1 MSGQPRCSHESRLN
15 RATSFTVR
23 DRSANVGRPLY
34 YEVSV
39 RTTAESP
46 TAVVAQ
52 ATTWEEFP
60 GLWRSLLDEVYGF
73 LRSGGATQSGHN
85 VMLFRDDVPNVEVGV
100 QVAGTFDPSGRVVPS
115 ALPAGRVATTIHRG
129 PYDGLDAAHRAI
141 RAWSAARGHE
151 LTGTRWEIYGD
162 WRENP
167 EELET
172 EINYLLR

>member
-1 MSGQPRCSHESRLN
+1 L
-15 RATSFTVR
+15 
-23 DRSANVGRPLY
+23 D

-39 RTTAESP
+39 RTTAESA

-60 GLWRSLLDEVYGF
+60 GLWRSVLDEVYTF
-73 LRSGGATQSGHN
+73 LRGGGATQSGHN
-85 VMLFRDDVPNVEVGV
+85 VMLYRDDVPNVEVGV
-100 QVAGTFDPSGRVVPS
+100 QVEGTFVSSGRVVPS
-115 ALPAGRVATTIHRG
+115 TLPAGRVATTIHRG
-129 PYDGLDAAHRAI
+129 PYDGLDAAHRAV
-141 RAWSAARGHE
+141 RAWCVAHGHE

-172 EINYLLR
+172 EVDYLIR

>member
-1 MSGQPRCSHESRLN
+1 
-15 RATSFTVR
+15 
-23 DRSANVGRPLY
+23 LY

-60 GLWRSLLDEVYGF
+60 GLWRTLLDEVYGF
-73 LRSGGATQSGHN
+73 LRSGGATQQGHN

-129 PYDGLDAAHRAI
+129 PYDELDAAHRAI
-141 RAWSAARGHE
+141 RAWCAARGHE
-151 LTGTRWEIYGD
+151 LTGARWEIYGD
-162 WRENP
+162 WKDNP
-167 EELET
+167 AELET
-172 EINYLLR
+172 EIDYLLR

>member
-1 MSGQPRCSHESRLN
+1 M
-15 RATSFTVR
+15 
-23 DRSANVGRPLY
+23 D

-39 RTTAESP
+39 RSTAESP

-60 GLWRSLLDEVYGF
+60 GLWRSLLDEVYTF
-73 LRSGGATQSGHN
+73 LRGGGATQSGHN
-85 VMLFRDDVPNVEVGV
+85 VMLYRDDVPNVEVGV
-100 QVAGTFDPSGRVVPS
+100 QVEGAFASSGRVVPS
-115 ALPAGRVATTIHRG
+115 TLPAGRVATTIHRG
-129 PYDGLDAAHRAI
+129 PYDGLDAAHRAV
-141 RAWSAARGHE
+141 RAWCVAHGHE

-172 EINYLLR
+172 EVDYLIR